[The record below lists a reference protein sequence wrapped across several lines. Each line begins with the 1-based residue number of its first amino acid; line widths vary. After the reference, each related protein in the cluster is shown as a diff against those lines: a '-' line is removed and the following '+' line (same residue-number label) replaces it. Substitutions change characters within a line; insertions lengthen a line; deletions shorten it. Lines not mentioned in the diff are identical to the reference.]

1 MHTYT
6 TSELAKISG
15 ISADQ
20 LKEWDR
26 TDKLRPERILR
37 KRGRSHERRYS
48 REQALG
54 VIALGELKRRGVSAP
69 RVREAAAL
77 LPLALSEYAY
87 LVFDGRLIF
96 PKHTAAEAGEFS
108 SDIPNG
114 VRVVRVAPLLDKLHL

>member
-26 TDKLRPERILR
+26 SDMLRPERILR

-54 VIALGELKRRGVSAP
+54 VIALGELKRGGVSGP
-69 RVREAAAL
+69 RVRAAAAL
-77 LPLALSEYAY
+77 LPLALSDYAY
-87 LVFDGRLIF
+87 LVFDGRLIY
-96 PKHTAAEAGEFS
+96 PKLTAAEAGEFLS
-108 SDIPNG
+108 HIPTG
-114 VRVVRVAPLLDKLHL
+114 GRVLKVAPLLDKLA